1 MQAEANVRKVLD
13 AVREAD
19 PNQEDEALSML
30 YDTLR
35 WVLEEEHGSAESFIG
50 YFVAEI

>member
-1 MQAEANVRKVLD
+1 MQNVTDVRKVLD

-19 PNQEDEALSML
+19 PDQEGEALSML

-35 WVLEEEHGSAESFIG
+35 WVRRRT
-50 YFVAEI
+50 